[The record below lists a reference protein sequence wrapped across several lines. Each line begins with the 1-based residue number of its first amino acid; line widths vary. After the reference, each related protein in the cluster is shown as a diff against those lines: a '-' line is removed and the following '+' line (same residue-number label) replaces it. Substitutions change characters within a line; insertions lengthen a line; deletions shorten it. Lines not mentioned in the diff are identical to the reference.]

1 MKKICVFAGSSSG
14 KNQNYKLIA
23 KELGQLIAKQNF
35 HLFYGGGNTG
45 LMGAVAD
52 SCLEAGGK
60 VTGVIPKFLC
70 EIEVDHKGLTD
81 IIMTNTMHERKSI
94 MYDKAS
100 VFVALP
106 GGIGTLEELMEVLTW
121 KQLNQIKSKIFIVNV
136 DNYWRNLF
144 KLFDDLVY
152 NEFMKKFNLTN
163 YIEVRS
169 VLDIEKEIKCQNL

>member
-14 KNQNYKLIA
+14 KNQNYKLISN
-23 KELGQLIAKQNF
+23 ELGQLIAKQNF

-70 EIEVDHKGLTD
+70 DIEVDHKGLTD
-81 IIMTNTMHERKSI
+81 IIMTNTMHERKRI

-100 VFVALP
+100 VFIALP

-121 KQLNQIKSKIFIVNV
+121 KQLRQIKSKILIVNT
-136 DNYWRNLF
+136 DNYWENLF
-144 KLFDDLVY
+144 KLFDDLVD
-152 NEFMKKFNLTN
+152 NEFMKKFYLTN
-163 YIEVRS
+163 YVEVRS
-169 VLDIEKEIKCQNL
+169 ILDIEKEIKSI

>member
-14 KNQNYKLIA
+14 KNQNYKLISN
-23 KELGQLIAKQNF
+23 ELGQLIAKQNF

-70 EIEVDHKGLTD
+70 DIQVDHKGLTD

-100 VFVALP
+100 VFIALP

-121 KQLNQIKSKIFIVNV
+121 KQLGQIKSKILIVNTH
-136 DNYWRNLF
+136 NYWENLF
-144 KLFDDLVY
+144 KLFDDLVD

-163 YIEVRS
+163 YVKVRS
-169 VLDIEKEIKCQNL
+169 ILDIEKEIKSI

>member
-14 KNQNYKLIA
+14 KNQNYKLISN
-23 KELGQLIAKQNF
+23 ELGQLIAKQNF

-70 EIEVDHKGLTD
+70 DIEVDHKGLTD

-100 VFVALP
+100 VFIALP

-121 KQLNQIKSKIFIVNV
+121 KQLRQIKSKILIVNT
-136 DNYWRNLF
+136 DNYWENLF
-144 KLFDDLVY
+144 KLFDDLVD
-152 NEFMKKFNLTN
+152 NEFMKKFYLTN
-163 YIEVRS
+163 YVEVRS
-169 VLDIEKEIKCQNL
+169 ILDIEKEIKSI

>member
-14 KNQNYKLIA
+14 KNQNYKLISN
-23 KELGQLIAKQNF
+23 EIGQLIAKQNF

-70 EIEVDHKGLTD
+70 DIEVDHKGLTD

-94 MYDKAS
+94 LYDKAS
-100 VFVALP
+100 VFIALP

-121 KQLNQIKSKIFIVNV
+121 KQLRQIKSKILIVNT
-136 DNYWRNLF
+136 DNYWENLF
-144 KLFDDLVY
+144 KLFDDLVD

-163 YIEVRS
+163 YVEVRS
-169 VLDIEKEIKCQNL
+169 ILDIEKEIKSI

>member
-121 KQLNQIKSKIFIVNV
+121 KQLNQIKSKILIVNV
-136 DNYWRNLF
+136 DNYWENLF

>member
-70 EIEVDHKGLTD
+70 DIEVDHKGLTD

-100 VFVALP
+100 VFIALP

-121 KQLNQIKSKIFIVNV
+121 KQLRQIKSKILIVNT
-136 DNYWRNLF
+136 DNYWKNLF
-144 KLFDDLVY
+144 KLFDDLV
-152 NEFMKKFNLTN
+152 NDEFMKKFNLTN
-163 YIEVRS
+163 YVEVRS
-169 VLDIEKEIKCQNL
+169 ILDIEKEIKSI

>member
-1 MKKICVFAGSSSG
+1 
-14 KNQNYKLIA
+14 
-23 KELGQLIAKQNF
+23 
-35 HLFYGGGNTG
+35 
-45 LMGAVAD
+45 
-52 SCLEAGGK
+52 
-60 VTGVIPKFLC
+60 
-70 EIEVDHKGLTD
+70 
-81 IIMTNTMHERKSI
+81 

>member
-14 KNQNYKLIA
+14 KNQNYKLISN
-23 KELGQLIAKQNF
+23 ELGQLIAKQNF

-70 EIEVDHKGLTD
+70 DIEVDHKGLTD

-100 VFVALP
+100 VFIALP

-121 KQLNQIKSKIFIVNV
+121 KQLRQIKSKILIVNT
-136 DNYWRNLF
+136 DNYWENLF
-144 KLFDDLVY
+144 KLFDDLVN

-163 YIEVRS
+163 YVEVRS
-169 VLDIEKEIKCQNL
+169 ILDIEKEIKSI

>member
-14 KNQNYKLIA
+14 KNQNYKLISN
-23 KELGQLIAKQNF
+23 ELGQLIAKQNF

-70 EIEVDHKGLTD
+70 DIEVDHKGLTD
-81 IIMTNTMHERKSI
+81 IIMTNTMHERKRI

-100 VFVALP
+100 VFIALP

-121 KQLNQIKSKIFIVNV
+121 KQLRQIKSKILIVNT
-136 DNYWRNLF
+136 DNYWENLF
-144 KLFDDLVY
+144 KLFDDLVD
-152 NEFMKKFNLTN
+152 NEFMKKFNLNN
-163 YIEVRS
+163 YVEVRS
-169 VLDIEKEIKCQNL
+169 ILDIEKEIKSI

>member
-1 MKKICVFAGSSSG
+1 MRKICVFAGSSSG
-14 KNQNYKLIA
+14 KNQNYKLISN
-23 KELGQLIAKQNF
+23 ELGQLIAKQNF

-70 EIEVDHKGLTD
+70 DIEVDHKGLTD

-100 VFVALP
+100 VFIALP

-121 KQLNQIKSKIFIVNV
+121 KQLRQIKSKMLIVNT
-136 DNYWRNLF
+136 DNYWENLF
-144 KLFDDLVY
+144 KLFDDLVD
-152 NEFMKKFNLTN
+152 NEFMKKFNLNN
-163 YIEVRS
+163 YVEVRS
-169 VLDIEKEIKCQNL
+169 ILDIEKEIKSI

>member
-14 KNQNYKLIA
+14 KNQNYKLISN
-23 KELGQLIAKQNF
+23 ELGQLIAKQNF

-70 EIEVDHKGLTD
+70 DIEVDHKGLTD

-100 VFVALP
+100 VFIALP

-121 KQLNQIKSKIFIVNV
+121 KQLRQIKSKILIVNT
-136 DNYWRNLF
+136 DNYWENLF
-144 KLFDDLVY
+144 KLFDDLVD

-163 YIEVRS
+163 YVEVRS
-169 VLDIEKEIKCQNL
+169 ILDIEKEIKSI

>member
-1 MKKICVFAGSSSG
+1 MKKICVFAGSSLG
-14 KNQNYKLIA
+14 KNQNYKLISN
-23 KELGQLIAKQNF
+23 EIGQLIAKQNF

-70 EIEVDHKGLTD
+70 DIEVDHKGLTD

-100 VFVALP
+100 VFIALP

-121 KQLNQIKSKIFIVNV
+121 KQLSQIKSKILIVNV
-136 DNYWRNLF
+136 DNYWENLF
-144 KLFDDLVY
+144 KLFDDLVN

-163 YIEVRS
+163 YVEVRS
-169 VLDIEKEIKCQNL
+169 ILDIKKEIKRI

>member
-14 KNQNYKLIA
+14 KNQNYKLISN
-23 KELGQLIAKQNF
+23 ELGQLIAKQNF
-35 HLFYGGGNTG
+35 HLFYGGGSTG

-70 EIEVDHKGLTD
+70 DIEVDHKGLTD

-100 VFVALP
+100 VFIALP

-121 KQLNQIKSKIFIVNV
+121 KQLRQIKSKILIVNT
-136 DNYWRNLF
+136 DNYWENLF
-144 KLFDDLVY
+144 KLFDDLVD
-152 NEFMKKFNLTN
+152 NEFMKKFNLNN
-163 YIEVRS
+163 YVEVRS
-169 VLDIEKEIKCQNL
+169 ILDIEKEIKSI

>member
-14 KNQNYKLIA
+14 KNQNYKLISN
-23 KELGQLIAKQNF
+23 ELGQLIAKQNF

-70 EIEVDHKGLTD
+70 DIEVDHKGLTD

-121 KQLNQIKSKIFIVNV
+121 KQLSQIKSKILIVNT
-136 DNYWRNLF
+136 DNYWENLF
-144 KLFDDLVY
+144 KLFDNLVD

-163 YIEVRS
+163 YVEVRS
-169 VLDIEKEIKCQNL
+169 ILDIEKEIKSI

>member
-1 MKKICVFAGSSSG
+1 MRKICVFAGSSSG
-14 KNQNYKLIA
+14 KNQNYKLISN
-23 KELGQLIAKQNF
+23 ELGQLIAKQNF

-52 SCLEAGGK
+52 SCLKAGGK

-70 EIEVDHKGLTD
+70 DIEVDHKGLTD

-100 VFVALP
+100 VFIALP

-121 KQLNQIKSKIFIVNV
+121 KQLRQIKSKILIVNT
-136 DNYWRNLF
+136 DNYWKNLF

-152 NEFMKKFNLTN
+152 NEFMKKFNLNN
-163 YIEVRS
+163 YVEVRS
-169 VLDIEKEIKCQNL
+169 VLDIEKEIKSI

>member
-14 KNQNYKLIA
+14 KNQNYKLISN
-23 KELGQLIAKQNF
+23 ELGQLIAKQNF

-70 EIEVDHKGLTD
+70 DIEVDHKGLTD
-81 IIMTNTMHERKSI
+81 IIMTKTMHERKSI

-100 VFVALP
+100 VFIALP

-121 KQLNQIKSKIFIVNV
+121 KQLRQIKSKILIVNT
-136 DNYWRNLF
+136 DNYWENLF
-144 KLFDDLVY
+144 KLFDDLVD

-163 YIEVRS
+163 YVEVRS
-169 VLDIEKEIKCQNL
+169 ILDIEKEIKSI

>member
-1 MKKICVFAGSSSG
+1 MRKICVFAGSSSG
-14 KNQNYKLIA
+14 KNQNYKLISN
-23 KELGQLIAKQNF
+23 ELGQLIAKQNF

-70 EIEVDHKGLTD
+70 DIEVDHKGLTD

-100 VFVALP
+100 VFIALP

-121 KQLNQIKSKIFIVNV
+121 KQLRQIKSKILIVNT
-136 DNYWRNLF
+136 DNYWENLF
-144 KLFDDLVY
+144 KLFDDLVN
-152 NEFMKKFNLTN
+152 NEFMKIFNLTN
-163 YIEVRS
+163 YVEVRS
-169 VLDIEKEIKCQNL
+169 IIEIEKEIKSI

>member
-121 KQLNQIKSKIFIVNV
+121 KQLNQIKSKIFILNV
-136 DNYWRNLF
+136 DNYWENLF

>member
-14 KNQNYKLIA
+14 KNQNYKLISN
-23 KELGQLIAKQNF
+23 ELGQLIAKQNF

-70 EIEVDHKGLTD
+70 DIEVDHKGLTD

-100 VFVALP
+100 VFIALP

-121 KQLNQIKSKIFIVNV
+121 KQLRQIKSKILIVNT
-136 DNYWRNLF
+136 DNYWENLF
-144 KLFDDLVY
+144 KLFDDLVD
-152 NEFMKKFNLTN
+152 NEFMKKFNLNN
-163 YIEVRS
+163 YVEVRS
-169 VLDIEKEIKCQNL
+169 ILDIEKEIKSI